1 MGLVAEESIARIA
14 RSAAGGTLARVAG
27 VANGII
33 APLATRI
40 DRDGF
45 YPVEA
50 LRDLGTA
57 GGFRQHLASQSG
69 DGRTDLL
76 GAIESMAAVSAQ
88 CLSTGFMTWCQ
99 DALGWYLE
107 CSDNPWPRENLLPR
121 VASGALLG
129 GTGLSNPMKHYA
141 GIEALRLSAEET
153 SEGFVVSGTLPWVSN
168 LGPGHAFGTI
178 FTVASGGA
186 SRDVMAFVDCAAP
199 GVSLRACPP
208 FMAMDG
214 TGTYAVQFDRV
225 LVPHRHVLADPV
237 GPYLRRIRSGFILL
251 QAGMAA
257 GLVSSCIELM
267 REVEP
272 VLGHVNGHCEDGPSQ
287 LEDELAAATAEL
299 AELCREPLETSEA
312 YFRDVLELRLV
323 AGELCLR
330 ASESA
335 MLHQGAR
342 GYLMSSPAQR
352 KVREAYFVAIVTP
365 ALKHLRKELDRMA
378 RAH

>member
-1 MGLVAEESIARIA
+1 MGLVAEESIARA
-14 RSAAGGTLARVAG
+14 AWSAADGTLERVT
-27 VANGII
+27 GIADRI
-33 APLATRI
+33 VAPLATRI
-40 DRDGF
+40 DRDGY
-45 YPVEA
+45 YPVDA
-50 LRDLGTA
+50 LRELGSA
-57 GGFRQHLASQSG
+57 GAFRQHLASQSR
-69 DGRTDLL
+69 DGRIDLV
-76 GAIESMAAVSAQ
+76 GAVESMAAVSAQ

-99 DALGWYLE
+99 DALGWYIE
-107 CSDNPWPRENLLPR
+107 CSDNPWPRENLLSR
-121 VASGALLG
+121 VASGLLLG

-141 GIEALRLSAEET
+141 GIEALRLAATESA
-153 SEGFVVSGTLPWVSN
+153 EGFVVNGTLPWVSN
-168 LGPGHAFGTI
+168 LGEGHAFGTI
-178 FTVASGGA
+178 FSVQGTAT

-199 GVSLRACPP
+199 GVTLKECPP

-214 TGTYAVQFDRV
+214 TGTFAVHFDDV
-225 LVPHRHVLADPV
+225 LIPHRHVLADPV
-237 GPYLRRIRSGFILL
+237 GPYLKRIRGGFILL

-257 GLVSSCIELM
+257 GLVSSCIDLM

-272 VLGHVNGHCEDGPSQ
+272 VLGHVNGHCEDGPDQ
-287 LEDELAAATAEL
+287 LADELAAASAEL
-299 AELCREPLETSEA
+299 AQLCREPLETSEDF
-312 YFRDVLELRLV
+312 FRDVLELRLV

-378 RAH
+378 RVH